1 MINKHN
7 EQKDTQNVLQWMA
20 SNRLY
25 ESYLFVYIL
34 ILSAWVILGLFT
46 FGFEINGY
54 TLKENLAFN
63 FAYFG
68 LLAFFAALTPQLH
81 RLIWGKNAGFE
92 QRRAEIEAKAQAIA
106 DKQLREAVFHHL
118 ESDGGLPPNHW
129 QVRALIFLAW
139 YFLFELFFISAWVK
153 DLSLVWQPAWVD
165 GIIDWVRNNTTI
177 TSRFTTDSLFTV
189 GFGGHGDSE
198 FEKIAAKMFSNDEQ
212 AFLNSPFGDVA
223 LLFHFLRAITFIPM
237 VAAWIIIFWQW
248 LGWTGMN
255 RLNPSHIGSVKSF
268 LWLAFISFFMVLLM
282 MSISAVF
289 VEDIGFKVG
298 MVINK
303 VTWMRSF
310 WMNACFIFILIGL
323 SLSIGWLFFWKNV
336 LIKLYGRIIK

>member
-1 MINKHN
+1 MKRRDIT
-7 EQKDTQNVLQWMA
+7 ENVLQWMA

-25 ESYLFVYIL
+25 ESYLFVYIV

-54 TLKENLAFN
+54 TQKENLAFN
-63 FAYFG
+63 FAYFV
-68 LLAFFAALTPQLH
+68 LLAFFSALTPQLH
-81 RLIWGKNAGFE
+81 RLIWGKNTGFE
-92 QRRAEIEAKAQAIA
+92 QRRTEIEAKAQAIA

-118 ESDGGLPPNHW
+118 ETDGGLPPNHW

-165 GIIDWVRNNTTI
+165 GIIDWVRNNTAI
-177 TSRFTTDSLFTV
+177 TSRFSTDSLFSV
-189 GFGGHGDSE
+189 GFHRHDDGVE
-198 FEKIAAKMFSNDEQ
+198 RLVAQIFSNDEQ

-237 VAAWIIIFWQW
+237 VTAWIIIFWQW

-255 RLNPSHIGSVKSF
+255 RLNPSHIGSIKNF
-268 LWLAFISFFMVLLM
+268 LWLAFISFFMVLLTFG
-282 MSISAVF
+282 IYLALF
-289 VEDIGFKVG
+289 RNIIFTVG
-298 MVINK
+298 MTMGKIS
-303 VTWMRSF
+303 WMSDF
-310 WMNACFIFILIGL
+310 WMNAMFFFTIIGIRLFIG
-323 SLSIGWLFFWKNV
+323 
-336 LIKLYGRIIK
+336 